1 VRGGATFSSSMDAAE
16 AQQRADVEEE
26 LAESALRQAEIK
38 RRIAEAEQ
46 KLKDRELARKGKR
59 GRMKVNEQTIENNL
73 HALLVRLRRGYLPGE
88 VMSTPSAPPTQVSE
102 RAAEPPTSCCRRS
115 SAMRKENIDH
125 FFKYGTFPYGEW
137 FEGSNKAAGKLPVA
151 TTLSL
156 LDTVVVTRR
165 RRRVTSFAFPSGGAP
180 TGRVYRQYLQRR

>member
-1 VRGGATFSSSMDAAE
+1 MRVVFYPESIARCRQNRRDFS
-16 AQQRADVEEE
+16 
-26 LAESALRQAEIK
+26 LR
-38 RRIAEAEQ
+38 
-46 KLKDRELARKGKR
+46 
-59 GRMKVNEQTIENNL
+59 V
-73 HALLVRLRRGYLPGE
+73 LVR
-88 VMSTPSAPPTQVSE
+88 T
-102 RAAEPPTSCCRRS
+102 RS

-180 TGRVYRQYLQRR
+180 TGRVCRQYLHRR